1 MVCSFKAISVLFAYG
16 IAMAC
21 FAEPSIV
28 DSALVFD
35 VAENASEEYGERIPD
50 TCTKVVKKG
59 LGTLTMSG
67 NSVNFHG
74 DVEIREG
81 VVVATH
87 MNALGRGTGDS
98 GVTTLNTI
106 SVAKGAQLRATF
118 LSDKSDGNTEGR
130 GFRSVVKIAGD
141 GPDGNGAFY
150 YAPADT
156 STLPYWLVWKLV
168 LTDDASIGGTAN
180 YFARSL
186 DMNSKTLT
194 VDMKSTLH
202 FYWTVSIDNPGNI
215 VTKVAPKFHGT
226 SAKRFTGTNAN
237 KFIQEDSVTT
247 IYMAGGYPIDWSVLW
262 KSPAGEGV
270 GTISISSGGADGIK
284 NVFNGDFEFLGKKL
298 KIWPVSN
305 DTGAKGVTFNG
316 DFLNGG
322 DVETGGDGSIFWN
335 GLTNTMKVAT
345 FQAPANVFTGADA
358 VVASRM
364 IIDNG
369 ADVVF
374 ENVKK
379 VSLTNASTVLRS
391 RYSKGNKPARVKLK
405 GNTALSV
412 ADLSC
417 FLYAGLYTNYG
428 SGLEPT
434 WGVFS
439 LEDGCS
445 VSNNISVG
453 YCALGAFYQYGGEVY
468 WISTNRSFSASVGC
482 GSYGGYGYY
491 GMSGGKLTV
500 PRYWTMAGDNTN
512 STAFYV
518 QKGGIAVL
526 KNEDL
531 RLSTKGRAHFYVGNG
546 AKFTQEAG
554 STYMGYA
561 AQSSSDLANGEAV
574 MTVDGDGSEIS
585 TYWHVGMQLRTNFV
599 SNININNGGVYE
611 TFYIVNNFGTGWHW
625 PEGSKQYVSFN
636 GGIWRNPP
644 NRTSRHNFF
653 STSETSDR
661 CAPDGFFCH
670 KGGATFDTRNSHLVL
685 NVPLTAPVG
694 KVIKSVTLPT
704 DADFVAMTNIG
715 PLRISIDGSGVGATA
730 FAPFDDV
737 EERLAG
743 NVEITSPGSGYSE
756 DTVVKVYS
764 HDEKKSWVCSYE
776 LEDASSGGLTKLGTG
791 QLDLACEN
799 TYRGKTSVKAGTLK
813 MTVARAIPDGNA
825 FEVASGAKFSL
836 MGDLAVTTLEGAGS
850 VIGGN
855 ANTLTVTDSFVVGA
869 ENLAENA
876 GLSVVGNLVFADNA
890 TIRIADADLLASAPK
905 KAVLATAANITGNPS
920 ISADFGDRWAV
931 SKNAAGTKLTLRYIH
946 GTTVVFR

>member
-1 MVCSFKAISVLFAYG
+1 MDCGFKAISVLFAYG
-16 IAMAC
+16 IAMAG
-21 FAEPSIV
+21 FAGSSYEGSV
-28 DSALVFD
+28 LTFD
-35 VAENASEEYGERIPD
+35 VAESAAETYSDIIPSD
-50 TCTKVVKKG
+50 CTKVVKKG

-67 NSVNFHG
+67 DSVDFHG

-118 LSDKSDGNTEGR
+118 LSEKDKKNSPEGR
-130 GFRSVVKIAGD
+130 GFRSIVKIAGD
-141 GPDGNGAFY
+141 GPDGSGAFFY
-150 YAPADT
+150 EPSDT
-156 STLPYWLVWKLV
+156 SDKSNYSHWLVWEFE

-186 DMNSKTLT
+186 DLNSKTLT

-215 VTKVAPKFHGT
+215 VTKVAPRFHGT
-226 SAKRFTGTNAN
+226 SAKRFKGSDDNKLIVKDSAN
-237 KFIQEDSVTT
+237 KMYFS
-247 IYMAGGYPIDWSVLW
+247 GCYPIDWSVVWERL
-262 KSPAGEGV
+262 SA
-270 GTISISSGGADGIK
+270 GTIEIPSGGADGSRNAI
-284 NVFNGDFEFLGKKL
+284 NGNFDFLGSSLTIWPQPGFGISFNGNFA
-298 KIWPVSN
+298 V
-305 DTGAKGVTFNG
+305 AG
-316 DFLNGG
+316 DIT
-322 DVETGGDGSIFWN
+322 TGGSGTIYWN
-335 GLTNTMKVAT
+335 GLTNSMRTVTFNAGKSIISGADSFVAT
-345 FQAPANVFTGADA
+345 RFILDG
-358 VVASRM
+358 
-364 IIDNG
+364 G
-369 ADVVF
+369 ADVTF
-374 ENVKK
+374 DNVKSVK
-379 VSLTNASTVLRS
+379 LTNTTSAVRS
-391 RYSKGNKPARVKLK
+391 RISTGYKPARISLK
-405 GNTALSV
+405 GNTSFSV
-412 ADLSC
+412 LDPSAYLHM
-417 FLYAGLYTNYG
+417 GLYTEYSSTIG
-428 SGLEPT
+428 KEPT

-445 VSNNISVG
+445 VSNNISLG
-453 YCALGAFYQYGGEVY
+453 YSGIGALYQYGGEVWWEINERKNSGY
-468 WISTNRSFSASVGC
+468 IGC
-482 GSYGGYGYY
+482 GHDGGYGYY

-500 PRYWTMAGDNTN
+500 PCFWVMAGDSTN

-518 QKGGIAVL
+518 QKGGVAVL
-526 KNEDL
+526 KGEDL
-531 RLSTKGRAHFYVGNG
+531 KLSTKGRAHFYVGNG

-561 AQSSSDLANGEAV
+561 AQDSSDLANGEAV
-574 MTVDGDGSEIS
+574 MTVDGEGSVIF
-585 TYWHVGMQLRTNFV
+585 TAWHVGMQLRTNFV
-599 SNININNGGVYE
+599 SNININNGGVFE
-611 TFYIVNNFGTGWHW
+611 TFYIVNNFGTEWSW

-644 NRTSRHNFF
+644 NKASKHNFF
-653 STSETSDR
+653 YTSNADNR
-661 CAPDGFFCH
+661 CSPDGFFCQ

-685 NVPLTAPVG
+685 NVPLTEPTG
-694 KVIKSVTLPT
+694 KVIKSVTLPVNS
-704 DADFVAMTNIG
+704 DFAAMTNIG
-715 PLRISIDGSGVGATA
+715 PLRISFEGSGVGATA

-737 EERLAG
+737 EGRLAG
-743 NVEITSPGSGYSE
+743 TVTITSPGSGYGE

-764 HDEKKSWVCSYE
+764 HDGKKSWVCSYE
-776 LEDASSGGLTKLGTG
+776 LEDASSGGLAKLGTG

-825 FEVASGAKFSL
+825 LEVASGAKLSM

-850 VIGGN
+850 VVGGN

-876 GLSVVGNLVFADNA
+876 GLSVEGNLVFADNA
-890 TIRIADADLLASAPK
+890 TIRITDADLLASAPK
-905 KAVLATAANITGNPS
+905 KAVLATAANISGNPS
-920 ISADFGDRWAV
+920 ISADFGGRWGV